1 MWRKSTEL
9 LVPSQTAQKWKK
21 PLSSH
26 LDIEEQASE
35 QNTYSIQ
42 FTTEGECFVFPGIF
56 ETIWILK
63 FVWWLWDVKA
73 ACSRKEIR
81 FLALLEVN
89 AFKSVTLVKAN
100 TQMLQNPMSQNTAKK
115 FGGARME
122 RTGRL
127 IANKRAFQVQFLKGD
142 VLSTA
147 MTGKITSLFSC
158 PFPVSNSYKCHQ
170 QYQQET
176 STEGRMWRNKML
188 ACFRNH

>member
-1 MWRKSTEL
+1 M
-9 LVPSQTAQKWKK
+9 
-21 PLSSH
+21 
-26 LDIEEQASE
+26 
-35 QNTYSIQ
+35 
-42 FTTEGECFVFPGIF
+42 
-56 ETIWILK
+56 
-63 FVWWLWDVKA
+63 KA

-81 FLALLEVN
+81 FLALLEAN
-89 AFKSVTLVKAN
+89 AFKSVTLVKTN
-100 TQMLQNPMSQNTAKK
+100 TQMLQNPMLQNTAEK

-147 MTGKITSLFSC
+147 MKGEITSLFFC

-176 STEGRMWRNKML
+176 STEGRM
-188 ACFRNH
+188 